1 LLDNMDVI
9 YLILNLS
16 ANAVSLFIESFKF
29 VAGQTLFWQSMGF
42 TTGMGIFVG
51 VILFNGNSA
60 QAKKGSLAIL
70 SYAAML
76 LWTTT
81 MRILPNAI
89 EREFI
94 YTDGRPFAGIA
105 TIFYITI
112 FWILGII
119 IGVNVFRFR
128 KDH

>member
-1 LLDNMDVI
+1 MNAI
-9 YLILNLS
+9 NLF
-16 ANAVSLFIESFKF
+16 VDSLKF
-29 VAGQTLFWQSMGF
+29 VSEQTLFWQSMGF
-42 TTGMGIFVG
+42 TSGMAIFVG

-60 QAKKGSLAIL
+60 QAKKGTLAIL

-76 LWTTT
+76 LWTTI
-81 MRILPNAI
+81 MRILPSAI
-89 EREFI
+89 ERNFI
-94 YTDGRPFAGIA
+94 YTDGRPFAGIV